1 MTITLRDSTLEDE
14 AFLREVY
21 ASTREQELAMTQW
34 NDEQRAAFLRFQ
46 FDAQHAHYH
55 QHYPDASYQV
65 ILNDGHPVG
74 RLYVARKPDE
84 IKIIDLTVLPRHRNK
99 GIGSGLM
106 DEILSEAK
114 KDGKAVFIWVEQTSP
129 AQELFKR
136 LGFSKIEDD
145 GYQDLLEWRPKV
157 ANSVDE

>member
-1 MTITLRDSTLEDE
+1 MTITLRDSTIEDE

-34 NDEQRAAFLRFQ
+34 NDEQRAMFLRFQ

-55 QHYPDASYQV
+55 QQYPDASYEV
-65 ILNDGHPVG
+65 ILSDGHPVG
-74 RLYVARKPDE
+74 RLYVARTPDE
-84 IKIIDLTVLPRHRNK
+84 IKVLDLTVLPQHRSK
-99 GIGSGLM
+99 GIGSELM
-106 DEILSEAK
+106 NEILSEANN
-114 KDGKAVFIWVEQTSP
+114 DRKAVLIWVEQTSP

-136 LGFSKIEDD
+136 LGFSKKEDD

-157 ANSVDE
+157 GNSVDE

>member
-1 MTITLRDSTLEDE
+1 MTITLRDITTEDQ

-55 QHYPDASYQV
+55 QHYPDASFQV
-65 ILNDGHPVG
+65 ILSDGDPVG
-74 RLYVARKPDE
+74 RLYVARTPDE
-84 IKIIDLTVLPRHRNK
+84 IKVIDLTVLPRYRNK
-99 GIGSGLM
+99 GVGSGLI
-106 DEILSEAK
+106 DEILSEANN
-114 KDGKAVFIWVEQTSP
+114 DGKIVLIWVEQTSP

-157 ANSVDE
+157 GNSVDE